1 MSASNGRANGFTSGG
16 RVTAEQITKNHR
28 HQKGNLLKR
37 HGSWHARYY
46 DVDGQHSAVLAK
58 VKDFPTKQSILPH
71 FNSFMAE
78 VNQSMLGADDPLFVP
93 FVEDVYF
100 PSLRLEK
107 STVSAY
113 QDIWR
118 IHIQKRVSQITLS
131 EFTPVDGYRLL
142 EAVAKDGFSRNTV
155 AHIKHFLSGIYS
167 WARQN
172 GHFTSANPMTGLKLP
187 KSKPPKDTYAYSL
200 DEERAIMA
208 AIFGETGV
216 SMAKVAV
223 AVASWTGLDM
233 GELEGLRWE
242 DFKNGDLYVTRKI
255 WEGNIKLP
263 KTEQRKA
270 PVPVIA
276 PLAKLIAEYR
286 EQCGSPAEG
295 WLFPAS
301 RGDMPTRMVNL
312 ARRHIIPKLPKGA
325 WHGWHAFRRGLA
337 TNLRAMGV
345 PDDVIQRI
353 LRHGDI
359 TTAQRFYSKTLDTT
373 VRTAMEKFGQS
384 VAAW

>member
-28 HQKGNLLKR
+28 HQKGSLLKR

-172 GHFTSANPMTGLKLP
+172 GHFTSANP
-187 KSKPPKDTYAYSL
+187 
-200 DEERAIMA
+200 
-208 AIFGETGV
+208 
-216 SMAKVAV
+216 
-223 AVASWTGLDM
+223 
-233 GELEGLRWE
+233 
-242 DFKNGDLYVTRKI
+242 
-255 WEGNIKLP
+255 